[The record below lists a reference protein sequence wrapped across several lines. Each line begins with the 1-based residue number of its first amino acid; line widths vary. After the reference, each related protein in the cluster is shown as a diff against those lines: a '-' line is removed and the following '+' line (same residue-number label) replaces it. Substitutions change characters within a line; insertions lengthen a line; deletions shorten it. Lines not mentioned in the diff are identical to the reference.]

1 MGATEPNLLVIAVV
15 VCPGLPK
22 DSPARYFCGRE
33 VRPATE
39 STLLAV
45 CVFVKYFVP
54 VIPSLTGKLWRCRY
68 LLSKN
73 SY

>member
-45 CVFVKYFVP
+45 CVFVKDV
-54 VIPSLTGKLWRCRY
+54 V
-68 LLSKN
+68 LL
-73 SY
+73 